1 MSAPGEVLDG
11 AAAHAAWARHLGLED
26 GVSGQRR
33 QVPVEHLGAYL
44 DGYDA
49 AVTHGAWAGV
59 VDLYDHE
66 AEAIE
71 TCSETDLEF
80 ATLSVAVEVRRAE
93 SGMVIASVTGY
104 GRKGERGAV
113 EWIAPV
119 TIPEERDTRLLLV
132 QLRASRGRD
141 DVTAG
146 KIALIRAAEAKE
158 RERSVGDGMARA
170 GAGIAEALS

>member
-1 MSAPGEVLDG
+1 MAAACV
-11 AAAHAAWARHLGLED
+11 AAHAAWARHLGLED
-26 GVSGQRR
+26 GVSSQRR
-33 QVPVEHLGAYL
+33 PVPLEHLSAYL
-44 DGYDA
+44 AGYDA

-59 VDLYDHE
+59 VDLHEHE

-71 TCSETDLEF
+71 RAAVTDLAFE
-80 ATLSVAVEVRRAE
+80 TLSVAVEVRRAE
-93 SGMVIASVTGY
+93 SGVVIATVTGY

-132 QLRASRGRD
+132 QLRASRAGD
-141 DVTAG
+141 EVTSA
-146 KIALIRAAEAKE
+146 KIALLRAAEAKG
-158 RERSVGDGMARA
+158 RAWAVADGMARA